1 MKSETL
7 LQTSWKDKPFEHQK
21 DILPFHLSQANTLD
35 NSDVG
40 AGKTAPMVTYLQ
52 EMYQMGAIR
61 TTLIICPNSILENW
75 QAEINRWS
83 DLSSAIL
90 RGTKAKRLKLLSQPA
105 KIYLINY
112 EGIRVIH
119 KELMEYGFDCV
130 VCDEIHHIKSYKGSY
145 NKPTQAFLARELG
158 RVANY
163 RKGMTGTLLTN
174 SLMDLW
180 SIAKFISP
188 VIFNTNFWGYRSRY
202 MYDVNAGKPWA
213 KWPDWQPKPGA
224 AEEIKQLLA
233 PYVIRFE
240 KKDVLKFLPPV
251 LFQKRMVDLSM
262 EQDKALKELKRH
274 FLTELDDGHILTA
287 AHIGPRVQKLL
298 EIENGFV
305 YREGESTYRFKQ
317 NPKLKELKALLE
329 EIGNQRV
336 VIWTTFKEEINI
348 IAGALQVEEDLS
360 FSNGKGA
367 ILTGDTPSE
376 ERQSIVNH
384 FNRNKY
390 QYLITNAAVGGEGI
404 DLFCPYAIYYSR
416 GHKLIHRLQ
425 SLGRHDRPGAE
436 QFENLTMID
445 IVARGGLDE
454 KVFAA
459 LESKKDLLKS
469 ITPETFRRMIQ

>member
-7 LQTSWKDKPFEHQK
+7 LQYSWKDKPFEHQK
-21 DILPFHLSQANTLD
+21 DILSFHHCQANTLD

-75 QAEINRWS
+75 QTEISRWS
-83 DLSSAIL
+83 DLACVIL
-90 RGTKAKRLKLLSQPA
+90 RGTKTKRLKSLSESAQ
-105 KIYLINY
+105 IYLINY

-119 KELMEYGFDCV
+119 RDLMEHNFDCI

-145 NKPTQAFLARELG
+145 SKPTQAFLARELG
-158 RVANY
+158 RIALY

-188 VIFNTNFWGYRSRY
+188 IIFNTNFWGFRQQYL
-202 MYDVNAGKPWA
+202 YDANLGKPWM
-213 KWPDWQPKPGA
+213 KWPDWQPKSGA
-224 AEEIKQLLA
+224 AEKIKHLLH

-240 KKDVLKFLPPV
+240 KRDVLKFLPPV
-251 LFQKRMVDLSM
+251 LFQKRMVDLSL

-274 FLTELDDGHILTA
+274 FLTELEDGRILTA

-305 YREGESTYRFKQ
+305 YREGEPTYRFKQ
-317 NPKLKELKALLE
+317 NPKLKELKNLLE

-336 VIWTTFKEEINI
+336 VIWTTFKEEVDI
-348 IAGALQVEEDLS
+348 IASALIDSGCTSFATLVGNTLDDL
-360 FSNGKGA
+360 
-367 ILTGDTPSE
+367 
-376 ERQSIVNH
+376 RQGIVNH
-384 FNRNKY
+384 FNKNSF

-416 GHKLIHRLQ
+416 SWKLIHRLQ

>member
-1 MKSETL
+1 MVPEMKPETL

-21 DILPFHLSQANTLD
+21 DILAFHSCQDSTLD

-75 QAEINRWS
+75 QTEINRWS

-90 RGTKAKRLKLLSQPA
+90 RGARTKRLKSLSESAQ
-105 KIYLINY
+105 IYLINY

-119 KELMEYGFDCV
+119 RELMECGFDCV

-145 NKPTQAFLARELG
+145 NKPTQAFLVRELG
-158 RVANY
+158 RVVNY

-180 SIAKFISP
+180 SIGKFISP
-188 VIFNTNFWGYRSRY
+188 LIFNTNFWGFRSRY
-202 MYDVNAGKPWA
+202 MYDANAGKPWA

-251 LFQKRMVDLSM
+251 LFQKRMVDLSL

-274 FLTELDDGHILTA
+274 FLTELEDGRILTA

-336 VIWTTFKEEINI
+336 VIWTTFKEEVGI
-348 IAGALQVEEDLS
+348 IAQDFRDSNTQHAL
-360 FSNGKGA
+360 
-367 ILTGDTPSE
+367 ITGDTPSE
-376 ERQSIVNH
+376 LRQPIVNR
-384 FNRNKY
+384 FNADEFR
-390 QYLITNAAVGGEGI
+390 YLITNAAVGGEGI
-404 DLFCPYAIYYSR
+404 TLLCPYAIYYSR
-416 GHKLIHRLQ
+416 SWKLTHRLQ

-436 QFENLTMID
+436 QFPNLTMID

-459 LESKKDLLKS
+459 LESKKDLLRS
-469 ITPETFRRMIQ
+469 ITPETFRRMIT

>member
-1 MKSETL
+1 MKPETL
-7 LQTSWKDKPFEHQK
+7 LQYSWKDKPFEHQK
-21 DILPFHLSQANTLD
+21 DILAFHSCQDSTLD

-75 QAEINRWS
+75 KIEIERWS
-83 DLSSAIL
+83 DLQCIIL
-90 RGTKAKRLKLLSQPA
+90 RGTRIKRLNLLSDPVQ
-105 KIYLINY
+105 IFLINY

-119 KELMEYGFDCV
+119 KDLMEYGFDCV

-180 SIAKFISP
+180 SIGKFISP
-188 VIFNTNFWGYRSRY
+188 LIFNTNPWGYRSRY
-202 MYDVNAGKPWA
+202 MYDANAGKPWA

-240 KKDVLKFLPPV
+240 KRDVLKFLPPV

-262 EQDKALKELKRH
+262 EQDKALKDLKRH
-274 FLTELDDGHILTA
+274 FLTELEDGRILTA

-329 EIGNQRV
+329 EIGDQRV
-336 VIWTTFKEEINI
+336 VIWTTFKEE
-348 IAGALQVEEDLS
+348 VEMVSAYLLHRV
-360 FSNGKGA
+360 
-367 ILTGDTPSE
+367 ITLTGNTKRE
-376 ERQSIVNH
+376 KRQPIVDA
-384 FNRNKY
+384 FNANKF

-404 DLFCPYAIYYSR
+404 SLICPYAIYYSR
-416 GHKLIHRLQ
+416 SWKLVNRLQ